1 MLRAIQLLLIDSHFL
16 LGVGAVL
23 PVGVGLPG
31 APAGQVGRHE
41 GAVLGHAGAGPGE
54 FGRAG
59 LPGADG
65 GDRRQRRVVLRR
77 DGEGSRRVLLHGSHD
92 CVSLD

>member
-1 MLRAIQLLLIDSHFL
+1 M
-16 LGVGAVL
+16 GAVL
-23 PVGVGLPG
+23 PVGVGLPR

-54 FGRAG
+54 LGRAR
-59 LPGADG
+59 LPRPDG
-65 GDRRQRRVVLRR
+65 GDRRQRRVVLRG
-77 DGEGSRRVLLHGSHD
+77 GEGSRVLHGSHD